1 VDHELETRTDS
12 TANHGND
19 ESLLDEVRRH
29 RLGTAALVLCI
40 VGGAAIG
47 AFYLPESIGLVRRVL
62 GGALLGGVSWLL
74 VMVGRL
80 IGGD

>member
-1 VDHELETRTDS
+1 MTPDRDTRADS
-12 TANHGND
+12 PTAPRPR
-19 ESLLDEVRRH
+19 ESLLDEALRH

-47 AFYLPESIGLVRRVL
+47 AFHLPESIDLVRRVL

-80 IGGD
+80 IGGE

>member
-1 VDHELETRTDS
+1 MAPERDTRDD
-12 TANHGND
+12 APAERLGD
-19 ESLLDEVRRH
+19 ESLFDEAMRH

-40 VGGAAIG
+40 AGGAAIG
-47 AFYLPESIGLVRRVL
+47 AFYLPESIGLVRRIL